1 MARTRLGQIGVGV
14 EPYGGFA
21 PKSSASVGPH
31 NPGRITRLQ
40 SFGIMGRRCVFVAK
54 GGAFFAGLGLGGT
67 GEDEAVGA
75 RKRGQRGKIFKPTGL
90 PPIRANKRS
99 SEVEVTPVVVEP
111 ELQSP
116 AQATLQPDTAVA
128 SLPVTQRSLA
138 QIEREIGYLLRKQL
152 RTHDEEIVLL
162 LLMAAAA
169 AI

>member
-1 MARTRLGQIGVGV
+1 MTTAFQRNSFQDNAFQID
-14 EPYGGFA
+14 GG
-21 PKSSASVGPH
+21 G
-31 NPGRITRLQ
+31 
-40 SFGIMGRRCVFVAK
+40 
-54 GGAFFAGLGLGGT
+54 FFAGLGLGGT

-111 ELQSP
+111 EPQSP
-116 AQATLQPDTAVA
+116 AQATLQPAVT
-128 SLPVTQRSLA
+128 SLPVTQLSLA
-138 QIEREIGYLLRKQL
+138 QIEREILLRKQL

-162 LLMAAAA
+162 LLMATAA